1 VTRWEQAGVP
11 RGDRYDDRFRDL
23 EARGVDIHG
32 EASCVEALM
41 VSEGLA
47 PAPRAASRARARV
60 IDAGC
65 GTGRVAI
72 ELAARGF
79 DVVGVDLDPMMLDEA
94 RKKAPKLEW
103 VLSDL
108 AELRLKRDF
117 DTAVLAGNV
126 MLFVGPGTEADVL
139 ARITSHLVPGG
150 LLVAGFQLTGR
161 LELDAYDDAAAAAGL
176 DPVERYATWARDPFT
191 GGDYVVSVH
200 RRSAS

>member
-1 VTRWEQAGVP
+1 MPAAGP
-11 RGDRYDDRFRDL
+11 
-23 EARGVDIHG
+23 
-32 EASCVEALM
+32 
-41 VSEGLA
+41 
-47 PAPRAASRARARV
+47 
-60 IDAGC
+60 
-65 GTGRVAI
+65 GRVAI

-117 DTAVLAGNV
+117 EAAVLAGNV
-126 MLFVGPGTEADVL
+126 MIFVGPGTEADVL

-161 LELDAYDDAAAAAGL
+161 LELDGYDAAADAAGL
-176 DPVERYATWARDPFT
+176 EPVERYATWAREPFT
-191 GGDYVVSVH
+191 DGDYVVSVH
-200 RRSAS
+200 RRLAG